1 MRYWLMKTE
10 PDVFSYADLERLGSS
25 GWDGVRNYQARN
37 HMREMKVGDEVLIY
51 HSSVTPPGVAGIA
64 TVVEEAHT
72 DETQFD
78 PESDYFDAKSPRDN
92 PRWQQVRLE
101 PKKSLEFVPLEVL
114 RMDAKL
120 AGMLILRTGNR
131 LSVTPV
137 ESSHYR
143 RILKLGGN
151 T

>member
-114 RMDAKL
+114 RADAKL
-120 AGMLILRTGNR
+120 EGMLILRTGNR

>member
-37 HMREMKVGDEVLIY
+37 HMRDMKLGDEVLIY

-64 TVVEEAHT
+64 KVVEEAHT
-72 DETQFD
+72 DESQFD

-101 PKKSLEFVPLEVL
+101 PKNSLEFVPLEIL
-114 RMDAKL
+114 RGDAKL
-120 AGMLILRTGNR
+120 EGMLILRTGNR

-137 ESSHYR
+137 EASHYR
-143 RILKLGGN
+143 RILKLGGIK
-151 T
+151 

>member
-37 HMREMKVGDEVLIY
+37 YMREMKIGDEVLIY
-51 HSSVTPPGVAGIA
+51 HSNATPPGVAGIA
-64 TVVEEAHT
+64 TVAQETHT

-78 PESDYFDAKSPRDN
+78 PDSDYFDAKSPRDN
-92 PRWQQVRLE
+92 PRWEQVRLE
-101 PKKSLEFVPLEVL
+101 PKKALQFVPLEVL
-114 RMDAKL
+114 KGDAKL
-120 AGMLILRTGNR
+120 EGMLILRPGNR

-137 ESSHYR
+137 EVAHYR
-143 RILKLGGN
+143 RILKLGG
-151 T
+151 TT

>member
-37 HMREMKVGDEVLIY
+37 HMRDMKLGDEVLIY
-51 HSSVTPPGVAGIA
+51 HSSVTPPGVAGVA
-64 TVVEEAHT
+64 RVVQEAHT

-78 PESDYFDAKSPRDN
+78 PESDYFDAKSPPDN

-101 PKKSLEFVPLEVL
+101 AKNPLEFVPLEVL
-114 RMDAKL
+114 RGDAKL
-120 AGMLILRTGNR
+120 EGMLILRTGNR

-137 ESSHYR
+137 EAAHYR
-143 RILKLGGN
+143 RILKLGGMP
-151 T
+151 